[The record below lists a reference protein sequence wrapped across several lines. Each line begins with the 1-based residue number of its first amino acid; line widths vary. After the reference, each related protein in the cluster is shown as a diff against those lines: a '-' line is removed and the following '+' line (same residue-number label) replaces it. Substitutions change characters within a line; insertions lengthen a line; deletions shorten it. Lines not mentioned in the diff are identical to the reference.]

1 MTGRIVRFILPIF
14 GGNIHLYLVY
24 RFYGSCFSRD
34 IGCLTILRRLFTPP
48 STPPF
53 FAKLQPLNLMTPDD
67 IARLVQLAHPLQIL
81 RMRSAGWVLPFLY
94 GVFKEDRQM
103 VVEESKLLQRLAEA
117 LAEHTEAREDL
128 EEARIDFGED
138 EQARSRKYLQSWVQR
153 RILQDIQDADG
164 QVRYQLSAHAEKVFQ
179 WLQSLQTRAF
189 VGTESRFRLLV
200 DSLRDVVEHTDDD
213 RARRLEILK
222 DRKAAI
228 EQEIRALELGVMDR
242 YNNAQ
247 VQERLELFT
256 RLCYE
261 LVSDFREVEDNFKQ
275 IHRSIVE
282 QHTRA
287 EQDRGAIVGFAF
299 EAYDS
304 LRGSNQ
310 GRSFYAFWDF
320 LISRSG
326 QEDWQQLTDQLISL
340 LQDREVEFD
349 RSFLTNVK
357 SMLLEQGRNV
367 YEANDRMAE
376 KLSRIITEKEISR
389 HRRLR
394 RQIGGIK
401 ELVFSLIDE
410 DEVPCGLVLTEPVP
424 VRMPM
429 ERRINLEERKPPPN
443 LRQPVNAEERIADLE
458 RFNRLLHG
466 SFVDRKVLWKKV
478 EGVLVHRQTATLKE
492 IVEDA
497 GLEHGLS
504 EVVAYFG
511 FLRDRKRQVQ
521 IVGTSTEH
529 IPIDQEGRRFV
540 EVPYLLFSR

>member
-1 MTGRIVRFILPIF
+1 
-14 GGNIHLYLVY
+14 
-24 RFYGSCFSRD
+24 
-34 IGCLTILRRLFTPP
+34 
-48 STPPF
+48 
-53 FAKLQPLNLMTPDD
+53 MTPDD
-67 IARLVQLAHPLQIL
+67 IARLVQYAHPLQIL

-94 GVFKEDRQM
+94 AVFKEERQM
-103 VVEESKLLQRLAEA
+103 VVEESRLLQRLAEA
-117 LAEHTEAREDL
+117 LTEHTEASEDY
-128 EEARIDFGED
+128 EDARIDFGED
-138 EQARSRKYLQSWVQR
+138 EHARSRKYVQNWVQR
-153 RILQDIQDADG
+153 RILQDIQDANG
-164 QVRYQLSAHAEKVFQ
+164 QIRYQLSAHAEKVFQ

-200 DSLRDVVEHTDDD
+200 ESLRDVVEHSDDD
-213 RARRLEILK
+213 RTRRLEILK
-222 DRKAAI
+222 DRRAAI
-228 EQEIRALELGVMDR
+228 DREIKALELGVMDR

-287 EQDRGAIVGFAF
+287 EQDKGTIVGFAF

-320 LISRSG
+320 LISRTG
-326 QEDWQQLTDQLISL
+326 QEDWQRLTEQLISL
-340 LQDREVEFD
+340 LQDREVDFD
-349 RSFLTNVK
+349 RSFLCNVK

-394 RQIGGIK
+394 RQISGIK
-401 ELVFSLIDE
+401 ELVFSLIEEE
-410 DEVPCGLVLTEPVP
+410 DVPCGITLTEPVP
-424 VRMPM
+424 VRMMM
-429 ERRINLEERKPPPN
+429 ERRVTLEERKPPPE
-443 LRQPVNAEERIADLE
+443 LRQPVTAEQRIADLE

-466 SFVDRKVLWKKV
+466 AHVDRKILWKKV
-478 EGVLVHRQTATLKE
+478 EGVLAQRQTATLKE
-492 IVEDA
+492 IVETA

-521 IVGTSTEH
+521 VIEASTEH
-529 IPIDQEGRRFV
+529 VQIDQEGRRFV
-540 EVPYLLFSR
+540 EVPYLLFSRSV

>member
-1 MTGRIVRFILPIF
+1 
-14 GGNIHLYLVY
+14 
-24 RFYGSCFSRD
+24 
-34 IGCLTILRRLFTPP
+34 
-48 STPPF
+48 
-53 FAKLQPLNLMTPDD
+53 MTPDD
-67 IARLVQLAHPLQIL
+67 IARLVQHAHPLQIL

-103 VVEESKLLQRLAEA
+103 VVEESRLLQRLAET
-117 LAEHTEAREDL
+117 LAEHTEAKEDL

-228 EQEIRALELGVMDR
+228 EKEIRALELGVMDR

-326 QEDWQQLTDQLISL
+326 QEDWQRLTDQLISL
-340 LQDREVEFD
+340 LQDREVDFD
-349 RSFLTNVK
+349 RSFLTTVK

-376 KLSRIITEKEISR
+376 KLSRIITEKEIAR
-389 HRRLR
+389 HKRLR

-410 DEVPCGLVLTEPVP
+410 EDVPCGLVLTEPVP

-429 ERRINLEERKPPPN
+429 ERRINLEDRKPPPN
-443 LRQPVNAEERIADLE
+443 LRQPVSAEERIADLE

-466 SFVDRKVLWKKV
+466 SHVDRKALWKKV
-478 EGVLVHRQTATLKE
+478 EQVLAHRQTATLKE

-511 FLRDRKRQVQ
+511 FLRDKKRQVQ
-521 IVGTSTEH
+521 VVGTSTEH
-529 IPIDQEGRRFV
+529 VQIDREGRRFV

>member
-1 MTGRIVRFILPIF
+1 
-14 GGNIHLYLVY
+14 
-24 RFYGSCFSRD
+24 
-34 IGCLTILRRLFTPP
+34 
-48 STPPF
+48 
-53 FAKLQPLNLMTPDD
+53 MTPDD
-67 IARLVQLAHPLQIL
+67 IARLVQHAHPLQIL
-81 RMRSAGWVLPFLY
+81 RMRSAVWVLPFLY
-94 GVFKEDRQM
+94 AVFKEDRQM
-103 VVEESKLLQRLAEA
+103 VVEESRLLQRLAET
-117 LAEHTEAREDL
+117 LAEHTEAKEDL

-228 EQEIRALELGVMDR
+228 EKEIRALELGVMDR

-326 QEDWQQLTDQLISL
+326 QEDWQRLTDQLISL
-340 LQDREVEFD
+340 LQDREVDFD
-349 RSFLTNVK
+349 RSFLASVK

-376 KLSRIITEKEISR
+376 KLSRIITEKEIAR
-389 HRRLR
+389 HKRLR

-410 DEVPCGLVLTEPVP
+410 EEVPCGLVLTEPVP

-429 ERRINLEERKPPPN
+429 ERRINLEDRKPPPN
-443 LRQPVNAEERIADLE
+443 LRQPVSAEERIADLE

-466 SFVDRKVLWKKV
+466 SHVDRKALWKKV

-511 FLRDRKRQVQ
+511 FLRDKKRQVQ
-521 IVGTSTEH
+521 VVGTSTEH
-529 IPIDQEGRRFV
+529 VQIDQEGRRFV

>member
-1 MTGRIVRFILPIF
+1 M
-14 GGNIHLYLVY
+14 
-24 RFYGSCFSRD
+24 
-34 IGCLTILRRLFTPP
+34 
-48 STPPF
+48 
-53 FAKLQPLNLMTPDD
+53 
-67 IARLVQLAHPLQIL
+67 
-81 RMRSAGWVLPFLY
+81 
-94 GVFKEDRQM
+94 
-103 VVEESKLLQRLAEA
+103 
-117 LAEHTEAREDL
+117 
-128 EEARIDFGED
+128 
-138 EQARSRKYLQSWVQR
+138 
-153 RILQDIQDADG
+153 
-164 QVRYQLSAHAEKVFQ
+164 
-179 WLQSLQTRAF
+179 
-189 VGTESRFRLLV
+189 
-200 DSLRDVVEHTDDD
+200 
-213 RARRLEILK
+213 
-222 DRKAAI
+222 
-228 EQEIRALELGVMDR
+228 
-242 YNNAQ
+242 
-247 VQERLELFT
+247 QERLELFT

-326 QEDWQQLTDQLISL
+326 QEDWQRLTDQLISL
-340 LQDREVEFD
+340 LQDREVDFD
-349 RSFLTNVK
+349 RSFLASVK

-376 KLSRIITEKEISR
+376 KLSRIITEKEIAR
-389 HRRLR
+389 HKRLR

-410 DEVPCGLVLTEPVP
+410 EEVPCGLVLTEPVP

-429 ERRINLEERKPPPN
+429 ERRINLEDRKPPPN
-443 LRQPVNAEERIADLE
+443 LRQPISAEERIADLE

-466 SFVDRKVLWKKV
+466 SHVDRKALWKKV

-511 FLRDRKRQVQ
+511 FLRDKKRQVQ
-521 IVGTSTEH
+521 VVGTSTEH
-529 IPIDQEGRRFV
+529 VQIDQEGRRFV